1 MGMSRVTIFG
11 GAGAMVASAVYD
23 LHKTSKFDEFI
34 IADVDE
40 ESAKHLI
47 NVVLERDERFK
58 FVKADLSDKNVVSKL
73 LRETDYFIQAA
84 PFSLERTFLEALM
97 ENSNLVGVDLNAF
110 EFDYVLSLSPKLA
123 EKNITLWFA
132 NGGLVITSSLAL
144 MGLMEVDEAEEVN
157 IYWGMWR
164 PLSYTT
170 KGLTATVFYE
180 LDPTVKER
188 IVWEEG
194 RLRALPP
201 FALMK
206 EFTFPEP
213 IGRVVTYVLAHTEPI
228 TLPYSELV
236 KEKKVRKII
245 ARGAWHHSWINLIK
259 ALIEAKV
266 FEAEP
271 ITINGKKVRPIDIII
286 DSIPVE
292 KEFRDP
298 YEIAKSIGF
307 NPTVILSAEI
317 IGYRKG
323 VGRRIVY
330 HSIPPYPFFGGKPV
344 RAMWEYG
351 SYVGT
356 ALSITLQLMIQHEI
370 YKTKK
375 GVIFMETSGLS
386 PQLVLEEFR
395 KRGYKIIKEEY

>member
-1 MGMSRVTIFG
+1 MRVVILGGG
-11 GAGAMVASAVYD
+11 GAMCASAVYD
-23 LHKTSKFDEFI
+23 LYKTSKFDEFI
-34 IADVDE
+34 IADIDE
-40 ESAKHLI
+40 VATKHLI
-47 NVVLERDERFK
+47 NVILERDERFK

-73 LRETDYFIQAA
+73 LKESDCFIQCS
-84 PFSLERTFLEALM
+84 PFTVERPFLEALM

-123 EKNITLWFA
+123 ERNITLWFA

-164 PLSYTT
+164 PITFTT

-188 IVWEEG
+188 IVWEDG
-194 RLRALPP
+194 RIRFLPP

-213 IGRVVTYVLAHTEPI
+213 IGRVVTYVLAHTEPL
-228 TLPYSELV
+228 TLPHSELV
-236 KEKKVRKII
+236 KEKKVRRII
-245 ARGAWHHSWINLIK
+245 ARGAWHPSWINLIK

-271 ITINGKKVRPIDIII
+271 ITINGRKIRPIDVII

-292 KEFRDP
+292 REFRDP
-298 YEIAKSIGF
+298 HDIVRITGF
-307 NPTVILSAEI
+307 RPTVILSAEV

-330 HSIPPYPFFGGKPV
+330 HHIPPYPFFDGKHV

-356 ALSITLQLMIQHEI
+356 ALSITLQLMLQHEI
-370 YKTKK
+370 HREKK

-395 KRGYKIIKEEY
+395 KRGFKTVKEEY